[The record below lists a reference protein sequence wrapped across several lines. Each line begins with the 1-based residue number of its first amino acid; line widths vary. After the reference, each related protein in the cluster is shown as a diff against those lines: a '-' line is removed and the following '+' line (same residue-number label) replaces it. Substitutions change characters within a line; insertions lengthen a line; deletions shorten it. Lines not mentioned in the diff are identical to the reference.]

1 VKLKD
6 ALAVLIVGD
15 EPTSSMRVEE
25 DSIFLSSISIS
36 NYLEQWYSNPLESGQ
51 AYWRTLREDY
61 TSNPRPRIVTA
72 LTHTAKLRYFSLLR
86 ALIRFYGI
94 SLLKSSPE
102 YFILRL
108 CPCLYFSQ
116 PLADISWS

>member
-36 NYLEQWYSNPLESGQ
+36 NYLEQWYSNPLESRQ
-51 AYWRTLREDY
+51 AHWREDY
-61 TSNPRPRIVTA
+61 TTNPRPRIVTA
-72 LTHTAKLRYFSLLR
+72 LTHTAKLRYFSLR
-86 ALIRFYGI
+86 ASRVV
-94 SLLKSSPE
+94 E
-102 YFILRL
+102 E
-108 CPCLYFSQ
+108 
-116 PLADISWS
+116 